1 MVQKSRTLSIL
12 LAVLVG
18 LIVVTSLVIG
28 QIPKTESRVI
38 APPPIYH
45 QDVVMLGVRAA
56 KFSGMAIH
64 LDSPNVLMNKGDK
77 LGLTETQRAD
87 LQSIM
92 DRARQ
97 EALAVLTD
105 EQRVA
110 VGPIPADPFV
120 FDTLDRQIQTC
131 ADTGGCPATAPDS
144 ATSCCPH

>member
-1 MVQKSRTLSIL
+1 MIEKNRTLSVL

-28 QIPKTESRVI
+28 QIPKTKSRVI

-64 LDSPNVLMNKGDK
+64 LDSPNVLLNKGEK
-77 LGLTETQRAD
+77 LGLTPAQRAD

-105 EQRVA
+105 KQRVA
-110 VGPIPADPFV
+110 LEPIPADPFV
-120 FDTLDRQIQTC
+120 FDTLDRRIQTC
-131 ADTGGCPATAPDS
+131 ADAGGCPAPVVDAAP
-144 ATSCCPH
+144 SCCPH